1 MIKIHGVNVSPF
13 VRKVRVALAEKGI
26 EYDLVAANP
35 FAPSDEF
42 LRISPLK
49 KIPVLQDGEVI
60 LPDSSAIVAYLEK
73 AYPTSPLYPT
83 AAAEYGRALF
93 YEEYADTL
101 LYSTLAPIFVQRVV
115 VPNLMNGTP
124 DEKIIQA
131 SLTKVPEVLS
141 FVESLLGDG
150 DWLVGDSFTIADIAM
165 SSPFVNFGYA
175 GESVDAQR
183 YPKLAAYVARA
194 HARPSFKALIDEEQA
209 GLGV

>member
-49 KIPVLQDGEVI
+49 KIPVLQDGDVT

-73 AYPTSPLYPT
+73 AYPTSPLYPS
-83 AAAEYGRALF
+83 AAADYGQVLF

-101 LYSTLAPIFVQRVV
+101 LYSTLGPIFVQRVV

-124 DEKIIQA
+124 DEKVIQA
-131 SLTKVPEVLS
+131 CLTKVPEVLS

-150 DWLVGDSFTIADIAM
+150 DWLVGDSFTVADIAM
-165 SSPFVNFGYA
+165 TSPFVNFGYA

-194 HARPSFKALIDEEQA
+194 HARPSFKALIDEEKA
-209 GLGV
+209 AFGG